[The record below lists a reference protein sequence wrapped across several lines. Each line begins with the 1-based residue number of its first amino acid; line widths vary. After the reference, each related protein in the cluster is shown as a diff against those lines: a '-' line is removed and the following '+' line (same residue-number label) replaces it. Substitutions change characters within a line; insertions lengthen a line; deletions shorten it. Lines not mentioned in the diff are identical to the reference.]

1 MIMRSDLSIKEDV
14 LSELNWQPNIDETQI
29 GVTVKNGVVTLNGVV
44 DNYTKKRAA
53 ENAVKS
59 VVGVKAIAE
68 DIKVQYVGR
77 DKRTDA
83 EIAKA
88 SVDALMWHSSI
99 PENVVEVKV
108 DNGWVYLSGEVEWDY
123 QKDSAKHAVEN
134 LKGVLGVTDDI
145 TLKRVI
151 KPIELKEK
159 IRRAFERMAD
169 RESNNITVEVEGHT
183 VRLSG
188 KVHSILE
195 KDEARKM
202 VFNAPGVYEVKNEIE
217 VI

>member
-1 MIMRSDLSIKEDV
+1 MRSDLSIKEDV

-29 GVTVKNGVVTLNGVV
+29 GVTVKNGVVTLSGVV

-59 VVGVKAIAE
+59 VAGVKAIAE
-68 DIKVQYVGR
+68 DIKVQYVGN

-159 IRRAFERMAD
+159 IKRAFERMAD
-169 RESNNITVEVEGHT
+169 RESNNISVEVEGHT

-202 VFNAPGVYEVKNEIE
+202 VSNAPGVYEVKNEIE

>member
-29 GVTVKNGVVTLNGVV
+29 GVTVKNGVVTLSGVV

-59 VVGVKAIAE
+59 VAGVKAIAE
-68 DIKVQYVGR
+68 DIKVQYVGN

-159 IRRAFERMAD
+159 IKRAFERMAD
-169 RESNNITVEVEGHT
+169 RESNNISVEVEGHT

-202 VFNAPGVYEVKNEIE
+202 VSNAPGVYEVKNEIE